1 MWKSAEK
8 RREVNYATESLCE
21 EVDKVMRTLPSTS
34 EMVFTEAAL
43 PLCYRHEE
51 GVWDICDYVI

>member
-1 MWKSAEK
+1 M
-8 RREVNYATESLCE
+8 EVNYATESLCE
-21 EVDKVMRTLPSTS
+21 EVDKVMRALPSTS